1 MKVLFL
7 DIDGV
12 LNSHQSIRMFFRQA
26 GMPSSGAA
34 IHFCPIS
41 SSNLQEIMARIPDLK
56 IVVSST
62 WRIGNTL
69 ETMREELRSSGIDLN
84 RVIGMTP
91 VFRNLSR
98 ERGLEIQKWLD
109 DHPEVSEFVIVDD
122 DSDML
127 HLMPKLVQTDT
138 RLGLMWD
145 KAADILTRFGVKEED
160 QYL

>member
-1 MKVLFL
+1 
-7 DIDGV
+7 
-12 LNSHQSIRMFFRQA
+12 
-26 GMPSSGAA
+26 
-34 IHFCPIS
+34 
-41 SSNLQEIMARIPDLK
+41 MARIPDLK